1 MPSHVK
7 GQPTSEKQKI
17 ANRKWY
23 AANKEHVKELN
34 RCWAAEHPEQR
45 LIAVKN
51 SDQRRTSRRIANLE
65 VLAGRPRPDKC
76 EACGS
81 KPDGWQKVL
90 HWDHDHATGD
100 FRGWICFSCN
110 VKLGIIES
118 ERFDMLMHYLETHTR
133 KEAVS

>member
-81 KPDGWQKVL
+81 KPDGWQK
-90 HWDHDHATGD
+90 
-100 FRGWICFSCN
+100 
-110 VKLGIIES
+110 GIIES